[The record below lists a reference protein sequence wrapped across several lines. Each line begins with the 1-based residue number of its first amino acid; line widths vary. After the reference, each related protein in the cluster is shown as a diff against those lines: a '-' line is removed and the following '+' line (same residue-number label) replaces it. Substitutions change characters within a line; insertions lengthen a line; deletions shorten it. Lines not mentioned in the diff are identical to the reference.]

1 MHFIYPLLISLR
13 VMPRKISRLAYA
25 RSKRME
31 SPTPFASTEASKK
44 LSGEDKKYRNT
55 DITYLHP

>member
-1 MHFIYPLLISLR
+1 MS
-13 VMPRKISRLAYA
+13 RKISRLAYA

-31 SPTPFASTEASKK
+31 SSTPFASTEASKK
-44 LSGEDKKYRNT
+44 LSGEDKKYRNI